1 MGIFNSLGGRP
12 QKQVQ
17 APTMQEFMQN
27 PMGML
32 SKYYNIPSNMANNP
46 QAMTMHLLK
55 TGQVSNPALQQ
66 IRPLLA
72 QMGVNI

>member
-17 APTMQEFMQN
+17 APTMQEFMRN
-27 PMGML
+27 PVGML
-32 SKYYNIPSNMANNP
+32 SKYYNIPANISNNP
-46 QAMTMHLLK
+46 QAMAMHLLK

>member
-1 MGIFNSLGGRP
+1 MGIFNSLNGR
-12 QKQVQ
+12 QQQ

-46 QAMTMHLLK
+46 QAMVMHLINS
-55 TGQVSNPALQQ
+55 GQVNDAAMQR
-66 IRPLLA
+66 IRPLLT